1 MLRTLW
7 VHLNVI
13 VAFFVLA
20 YPRVALAILD
30 PSGNLA
36 HKVARL
42 WGRWILAA
50 AGVRVK
56 VKGKENLLKDRPQV
70 VFSNHTSYF
79 DVFCL
84 LAHLPIQFRW
94 LAKAEL
100 FKIPVFGKVME
111 YGGYLPV
118 DRSNPRRAHRTMM
131 EAAERIRKGS
141 SIVIFPEGTRSP
153 DGKLQEFKTGGASLA
168 LMAQVPV
175 VPVAILGTHEIMPK
189 GSLRVRPRAVEI
201 RIGDPIPVPTEGMT
215 RRERERLVVEA
226 RRRILS
232 LLEG

>member
-13 VAFFVLA
+13 AAFVVLA
-20 YPRVALAILD
+20 YPRVALAIMD
-30 PSGNLA
+30 PSGNMA

-56 VKGKENLLKDRPQV
+56 VKGKDKLLKDRPQV
-70 VFSNHTSYF
+70 VFSNHASYF

-84 LAHLPIQFRW
+84 LAHLPVQFRW

-100 FKIPVFGKVME
+100 FKIPLFGKVME
-111 YGGYLPV
+111 YGGYLPI
-118 DRSNPRRAHRTMM
+118 DRSNPRSAHRTMI
-131 EAAERIRKGS
+131 EAAERIRMGV

-153 DGKLQEFKTGGASLA
+153 DGKLQEFKSGGAALA
-168 LMAQVPV
+168 LRAQVPV
-175 VPVAILGTHEIMPK
+175 VPVALLGTHEVMPK
-189 GSLRVRPRAVEI
+189 GSLRVRPGVVEI
-201 RIGDPIPVPTEGMT
+201 RVGDPILTEGMT
-215 RRERERLVVEA
+215 PRDRGQLLTIA
-226 RRRILS
+226 RRQILN
-232 LLEG
+232 LLEA

>member
-1 MLRTLW
+1 MRTLW

-131 EAAERIRKGS
+131 EAAERIRKGA

-201 RIGDPIPVPTEGMT
+201 RIGDPIPIPPEGMT

>member
-131 EAAERIRKGS
+131 EAAERIRKGA

-153 DGKLQEFKTGGASLA
+153 DGKLQEFKTGGVSLA

-201 RIGDPIPVPTEGMT
+201 RIGDPIPIPTEGMT